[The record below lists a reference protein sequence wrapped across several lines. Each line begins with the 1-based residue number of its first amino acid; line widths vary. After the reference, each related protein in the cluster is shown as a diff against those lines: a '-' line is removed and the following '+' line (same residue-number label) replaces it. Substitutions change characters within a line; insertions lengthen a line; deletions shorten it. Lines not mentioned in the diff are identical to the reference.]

1 MCSSRAAFRT
11 LLTVAIM
18 LTAAPFAVGQETDY
32 VLGPQDVF
40 NITVWGQGGV
50 SGRFTVEADGTF
62 TFPMLGRLKAGGLK
76 VRQLQDDLTNRLS
89 EGYFRDPRVTVTVE
103 DYKSQRIFIVGEVK
117 TPGTYSLTRSM
128 TLLEAIA
135 LSGSMTNNAAGVAL
149 IRRRTD
155 SETGKEPVLQVGAG
169 VTERRVDLTALQDGV
184 LDDNPLL
191 RDGDTIAIPR
201 AAPVYV
207 FGHVARPGEYT
218 AGRDATVRQVLSLA
232 GGVSQRGA
240 EGRIRIMRL
249 KDGQEHEIKAALDD
263 RVRPGDTIIVPER
276 YF

>member
-1 MCSSRAAFRT
+1 
-11 LLTVAIM
+11 
-18 LTAAPFAVGQETDY
+18 
-32 VLGPQDVF
+32 
-40 NITVWGQGGV
+40 
-50 SGRFTVEADGTF
+50 
-62 TFPMLGRLKAGGLK
+62 
-76 VRQLQDDLTNRLS
+76 
-89 EGYFRDPRVTVTVE
+89 
-103 DYKSQRIFIVGEVK
+103 
-117 TPGTYSLTRSM
+117 
-128 TLLEAIA
+128 
-135 LSGSMTNNAAGVAL
+135 
-149 IRRRTD
+149 
-155 SETGKEPVLQVGAG
+155 